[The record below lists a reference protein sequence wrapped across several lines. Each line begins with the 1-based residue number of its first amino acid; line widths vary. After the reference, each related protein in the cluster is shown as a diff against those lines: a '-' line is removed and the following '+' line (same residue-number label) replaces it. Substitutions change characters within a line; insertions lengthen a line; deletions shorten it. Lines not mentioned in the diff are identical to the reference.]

1 MRYIPLPFWLHAII
15 AQKQDKNLY
24 SYYNH
29 YNNLFHDAN
38 ALELFIYYDKESIF
52 NFIFIFYVKN
62 SLFYSIPLKYI

>member
-15 AQKQDKNLY
+15 AQKQDKNRY

-29 YNNLFHDAN
+29 YNN
-38 ALELFIYYDKESIF
+38 ALELFINYDKESIF